1 METVAYPPRVGGG
14 EYVVKVP
21 GLARIRTWRLMTQAE
36 LSEKS
41 GVGTNTLSRLENG
54 SEATVRTVRRLA
66 RALQVS
72 PYELTE
78 MNPDHPPAIGSAGIP
93 RLDIRLDSR
102 APGNPADDEHQ
113 GQLEPPTS
121 PSGPIVDPSNRPE

>member
-14 EYVVKVP
+14 EFVVKVP

-72 PYELTE
+72 PYELTG
-78 MNPDHPPAIGSAGIP
+78 MDPDRPPAIGAGGTP
-93 RLDIRLDSR
+93 RLDIRPYSHDPS
-102 APGNPADDEHQ
+102 NPKDDRHQ
-113 GQLEPPTS
+113 GQVEPPTP
-121 PSGPIVDPSNRPE
+121 PSGPVVDPSQRTE